1 MRAFAAA
8 LRHPGAVA
16 MSAAA
21 FVGRFPMAMLGLALT
36 LLVVAETGSY
46 ASAGA
51 VAGAMTLA
59 SAVGGPVGAGLAD
72 RHGQHRVLPP
82 LIAIHT
88 VAVTGLTLAV
98 LAGTPIGLWLGLA
111 VVAGLTG
118 PNLGAMV
125 RARWA
130 GVAAD
135 ARELGSAFALEST
148 LDEVAFVLGPPLTT
162 ALAVA
167 VAPWSAVAAG
177 LLLAVSGTTALALQ
191 RRTEPSP
198 APRGSPRG
206 PSPLRSGP
214 LRILSL
220 LMLLM
225 GAVFGALEV
234 GTVAFAEEAG
244 AVPATGWLLGLF
256 ALSSGLTGL
265 YLGSRPGAWQLR
277 NQLLLGTGALT
288 VTAAVLPL
296 IDGVAT
302 FGAAMFAA
310 GFGVSAVLIGSL
322 QLIERAVPR
331 SRLTQ
336 SLALAISGIQ
346 VGFALAA
353 ALTGQLIDSGGAHRG
368 LAVGSVAAA
377 GGLLLVVASRP
388 ALRHAEARSGPAPE
402 PAADAGHPS
411 AEDRQGAP

>member
-8 LRHPGAVA
+8 LRHPGAVG

-36 LLVVAETGSY
+36 LLVVSETGSY
-46 ASAGA
+46 AFAGA

-82 LIAIHT
+82 LIALHT
-88 VAVTGLTLAV
+88 VAVTALTMAV
-98 LAGTPIGLWLGLA
+98 LAGTSVALWLGLA
-111 VVAGLTG
+111 TLAGLTG

-191 RRTEPSP
+191 RRTEPQP
-198 APRGSPRG
+198 TPRGSTREPR
-206 PSPLRSGP
+206 LLHSGP

-244 AVPATGWLLGLF
+244 SVPATGWLLGLF

-277 NQLLLGTGALT
+277 NQLLVGTGALT
-288 VTAAVLPL
+288 ATAAVLPL

-353 ALTGQLIDSGGAHRG
+353 ALTGQLIDAGGAHQG
-368 LAVGSVAAA
+368 LAVGSVSAA
-377 GGLLLVVASRP
+377 GGLLLVVVSRP
-388 ALRHAEARSGPAPE
+388 ALRRAEAGTDPTRAATRS
-402 PAADAGHPS
+402 S
-411 AEDRQGAP
+411 AHRPTEDPQGAA